1 MQRKVNVVEDLD
13 GNKIVVIHDVKFKGK
28 RSLEWEEV
36 ETYLKQFVGES
47 YVIEDTN
54 DMIYIGTDF
63 PDEYAHSEYTMSLK
77 GANTKA
83 KANAAQGIPELIEIA
98 TSKEYRENVKD
109 KHSKDAKFGWYRYDS
124 RFALPVYKENGEI
137 AGYNFYKVI
146 MVIRHARLRRNI
158 SAEDVARKAGIS
170 KFTLTSIEK
179 GATTVSIG
187 AYAAVLAVLNLDEDF
202 GLIAVDELG
211 KKRYWDQ
218 NLQKRER
225 ASRKK

>member
-13 GNKIVVIHDVKFKGK
+13 GNKIVFIHDVKFKGK

-98 TSKEYRENVKD
+98 TSKEYRENVKN

-146 MVIRHARLRRNI
+146 MVIRHAQDGKLYLYDLVNI
-158 SAEDVARKAGIS
+158 K
-170 KFTLTSIEK
+170 
-179 GATTVSIG
+179 
-187 AYAAVLAVLNLDEDF
+187 
-202 GLIAVDELG
+202 
-211 KKRYWDQ
+211 KKRATFSSHKT
-218 NLQKRER
+218 LL
-225 ASRKK
+225 SKKPIS